1 MYKLCSG
8 GNSPDK
14 GMVKEQPE
22 FDVHVD
28 IAKAN
33 VQMTQSGYKCRF
45 WLNLSMCWELH
56 YIFYRKVS
64 ICTYVWQLDSQ
75 VNPISSAN

>member
-45 WLNLSMCWELH
+45 WLNLSMC
-56 YIFYRKVS
+56 
-64 ICTYVWQLDSQ
+64 
-75 VNPISSAN
+75 